1 LKFAQVHPALPHLP
15 LGWFICYAHPH
26 ADNHKRTAGQPLHAF
41 EIPRFSKPPNVL
53 WKSPSRIP
61 KPPRLPTSE
70 NKGQLTH
77 MEDRIPIP
85 TDNIFKFYALFGLL
99 LFVFC
104 SGSIIYVYHSTN
116 ELVFQVAIELE
127 TIQQNQNP
135 SPVDKLKMDVLMKRL
150 DIAIND
156 RK

>member
-1 LKFAQVHPALPHLP
+1 
-15 LGWFICYAHPH
+15 
-26 ADNHKRTAGQPLHAF
+26 
-41 EIPRFSKPPNVL
+41 
-53 WKSPSRIP
+53 
-61 KPPRLPTSE
+61 
-70 NKGQLTH
+70 

-156 RK
+156 RKYECIVIGFFQGVSVLLMFYGFRKWHKEVQPV